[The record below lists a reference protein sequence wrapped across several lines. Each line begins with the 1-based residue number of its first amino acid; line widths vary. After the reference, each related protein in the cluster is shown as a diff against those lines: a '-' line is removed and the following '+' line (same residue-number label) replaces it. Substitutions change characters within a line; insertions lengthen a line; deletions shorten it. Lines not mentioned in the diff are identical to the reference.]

1 MVSAKAPTANDTL
14 ETTRPEG
21 FNKKAARSTL
31 TGGFLLLEAG
41 MVRVLYSDNVPV
53 EITAALQPLLEKWS
67 WIVPSICHE
76 IEVFFDAEPEDAG
89 NMMAV
94 ALSTEYRRATL
105 FVYGAWLKER
115 KVDRERCVV
124 HELCHVATAQ
134 LAECAD
140 DMVERFGA
148 EDPKLKAV
156 LLEQVRRAC
165 EGVVVDLTQSLLE
178 QRKRRRKS

>member
-1 MVSAKAPTANDTL
+1 MSAKAPTANDTL

-31 TGGFLLLEAG
+31 TGGFLSLEAG
-41 MVRVLYSDNVPV
+41 RVRVLYSDNVPV
-53 EITAALQPLLEKWS
+53 EIASALQPLLEKWS
-67 WIVPSICHE
+67 WLVPSICHE

-140 DMVERFGA
+140 ELVDRFA

-156 LLEQVRRAC
+156 LLENVRRAC
-165 EGVVVDLTQSLLE
+165 EGVVVDLTQALLE